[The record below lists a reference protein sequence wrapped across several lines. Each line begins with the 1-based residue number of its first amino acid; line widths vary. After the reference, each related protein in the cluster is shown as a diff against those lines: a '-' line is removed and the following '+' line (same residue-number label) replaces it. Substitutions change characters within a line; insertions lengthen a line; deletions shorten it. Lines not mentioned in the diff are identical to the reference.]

1 MFSEKGMN
9 AEDVLKRLDELLESD
24 ATYRTGHPIAS
35 MSTITHSLGAEVFSR
50 TLEKNAGRLHT
61 FKGSAE
67 VEKQVIRMLGNLLHL
82 DDPYGTTTSGGT
94 ESNILAMLAYRE
106 QAKRRTKN
114 PEVIVPENA
123 HMSIHKA
130 AWILGV
136 EVVKATVD
144 KEFRAKPKDVEKKIT
159 DDTIGIFTTAGTTYL
174 GQIDPIEEIGEIAS
188 SNEIPLHVDAA
199 FGGFVIPFL
208 SELDRGEYPFDFS
221 VKGVTSVSTDPHK
234 MGLAPIPSGTLLFS
248 QAVYMSNITWQV
260 PYLQGASARQSSV
273 LGTRP
278 AASILATWSIMKH
291 LGREGYRNIV
301 SRCMDVTDALADRV
315 TKNPLLDLA
324 IKPIMNILA
333 IESREVPLD
342 VIIEKMEAR
351 GWRMATSP
359 FPPTIRMVIMPH
371 VTHGVANAF
380 FNVLDEVST
389 TIPPD

>member
-35 MSTITHSLGAEVFSR
+35 MSTIPHSLGAEVFSR

-67 VEKQVIRMLGNLLHL
+67 VEKQVIRMLGDLLHL
-82 DDPYGTTTSGGT
+82 DDSYGTTTSGGT

-130 AWILGV
+130 AWMLGV
-136 EVVKATVD
+136 EVVKASVD
-144 KEFRAKPKDVEKKIT
+144 KEFKANPKDVEKRIT
-159 DDTIGIFTTAGTTYL
+159 DDTIGVFTTAGTTYL

-234 MGLAPIPSGTLLFS
+234 MGLAPIPSGSLLFS
-248 QAVYMSNITWQV
+248 QAGLMSNITWQV
-260 PYLQGASARQSSV
+260 PYLQGASARQSSI

-278 AASILATWSIMKH
+278 AASILATWVIMKH
-291 LGREGYRNIV
+291 LGREGYRDIV
-301 SRCMDVTDALADRV
+301 SRCMEVTDALADRV
-315 TKNPLLDLA
+315 TKNPLLSLA
-324 IKPIMNILA
+324 IKPVMNILA
-333 IESREVPLD
+333 VESREVPLA
-342 VIIEKMEAR
+342 VIVEKMEAQ

-359 FPPTIRMVIMPH
+359 FPPTLRLVIMPH
-371 VTHGVANAF
+371 VTHDTANAF

-389 TIPPD
+389 TVPPD